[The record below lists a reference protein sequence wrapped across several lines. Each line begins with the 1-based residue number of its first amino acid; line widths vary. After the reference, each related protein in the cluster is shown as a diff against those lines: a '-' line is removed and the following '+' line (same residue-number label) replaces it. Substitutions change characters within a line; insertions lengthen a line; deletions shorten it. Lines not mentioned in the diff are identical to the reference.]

1 MILPFAQT
9 GTPLEVVPI
18 PGAILT
24 RSLRATY
31 PDSTEDQSFLHPS
44 PYWIK
49 YSIYFINYIMEK
61 EKIYAMYEHFSLY
74 REFP

>member
-9 GTPLEVVPI
+9 GTLLDAVPV

-49 YSIYFINYIMEK
+49 YSIYFINYSD
-61 EKIYAMYEHFSLY
+61 SLACKY
-74 REFP
+74 TIFGVDE